1 MYLQDNANQYFLI
14 INVVSCKYSNTT
26 NSAFNIVKVLTK
38 MTLNNNVAYCKPS
51 QYLSKKKYNC
61 LL

>member
-1 MYLQDNANQYFLI
+1 MYLQDNAIQYFLI
-14 INVVSCKYSNTT
+14 KTIVICKYSNTT
-26 NSAFNIVKVLTK
+26 NSAFDIVEILTK
-38 MTLNNNVAYCKPS
+38 MTLNNNVAYCKPL